1 VTRVAV
7 ALVMRSGR
15 VLLARRAPGSHLEG
29 FWEFPGGKIEGG
41 EAPAA
46 AARREL
52 LEETGLTGGRL
63 ERLAVTR
70 HSYPDGQIEL
80 WAYLVIGARG
90 TPQPRAAT
98 SLRWEAPAGIS
109 LEEMPA
115 ANGPLLAALKG
126 CLATR
131 PEITS
136 Q

>member
-1 VTRVAV
+1 MTRVAV
-7 ALVMRSGR
+7 ALVMRAGR
-15 VLLARRAPGSHLEG
+15 VLLARRPPGSHLEG
-29 FWEFPGGKIEGG
+29 FWEFPGGKIVAG
-41 EAPAA
+41 EPPAA

-63 ERLAVTR
+63 EQLAVTR

-80 WAYLVIGARG
+80 WAYLVIGAQG

-98 SLRWEAPAGIS
+98 SLRWETPAGIS
-109 LEEMPA
+109 EDEMPA
-115 ANGPLLAALKG
+115 ANVPLLAALRG

-131 PEITS
+131 AETRS